1 MAGDV
6 DVKLVKNNLR
16 SKYKSLRMSIS
27 KKRKFDMD
35 MKVYNNL
42 LSTYEY
48 MNCSVLF
55 TYVSKKLE
63 VDTLNVI
70 KSSIDL
76 GKRVAVPRCKSSKN
90 EMEFY
95 FINSLEDLIL
105 GAFDILEPRESKS
118 EKVEEYPE
126 DSLCLVP
133 GLAFDFSGQRIG
145 YGKGYYDRFLENYKG
160 NTAGLCYSVCVRRNL
175 PVEEKDKCVKILV
188 TDENVIKVNMRGDK
202 KCKDEI

>member
-1 MAGDV
+1 MVDCI
-6 DVKLVKNNLR
+6 DVKLEKNNLR
-16 SKYKSLRMSIS
+16 SKYKSLRMAIS

-63 VDTLNVI
+63 VDTLGII
-70 KSSIDL
+70 KSSINF
-76 GKRVAVPRCKSSKN
+76 GKRVAVPKCISSKKK
-90 EMEFY
+90 MDFY
-95 FINSLEDLIL
+95 FINSLDDLFL
-105 GAFDILEPRESKS
+105 GAFDILEPRESKC
-118 EKVEEYPE
+118 EKVEKYPE

-133 GLAFDFSGQRIG
+133 GLAFDFSGQRLG

-160 NTAGLCYSVCVRRNL
+160 NTAGLCYITCVRQNL

-188 TDENVIKVNMRGDK
+188 TDESVIKFKR
-202 KCKDEI
+202 